1 MLKKR
6 SANFDLL
13 RITAMFFVLTIHI
26 NLNINIFKT
35 DEVVQKP
42 LTYFIM
48 YLNSGFSVTCVNI
61 FVLLSG
67 WFGISFKKNKIISL
81 ISQVLF
87 FSILI
92 YLCHLGYTKHFLLS
106 DLSTILLLNT
116 NDYWFIKAYIGLYLL
131 SPIINKFI
139 VNSSESQILKQVV
152 VLIILQTIYGWLSIN
167 GANWIAGGFSVF
179 SFIILYLIG
188 RYFRLFY
195 SIKDKRSFGFYFSLF
210 IITGLV
216 NAIIGFFLT
225 YLGFNVSGRLFTYT
239 NPVVIAQSICLLLAF
254 SKIKLESRFIS
265 WISVSCLSVYLLH
278 ANELILRPIYGK
290 IISTWFYNDLFILFI
305 LKTIL
310 FIIVV
315 FCLAILLDKTRLAFS
330 KRIRKII

>member
-1 MLKKR
+1 MLQKR
-6 SANFDLL
+6 FANFDLL
-13 RITAMFFVLTIHI
+13 RIIAMFLVLTIHI

-35 DEVVQKP
+35 DEVIQKP
-42 LTYFIM
+42 LTYLIM
-48 YLNSGFSVTCVNI
+48 YLNSGISVTCVNI

-81 ISQVLF
+81 VSQVLF

-92 YLCHLGYTKHFLLS
+92 YLCHLVYTQQFLLS

-139 VNSSESQILKQVV
+139 ENSSESQVLMQVII
-152 VLIILQTIYGWLSIN
+152 LIILQTIYGWLSIN
-167 GANWIAGGFSVF
+167 GANWIAGGFSVY

-188 RYFRLFY
+188 RYAKLFY
-195 SIKDKRSFGFYFSLF
+195 SIKDKRSFRFYFSIF
-210 IITGLV
+210 IIMGTV
-216 NAIIGFFLT
+216 NAIIGFSLT
-225 YLGFNVSGRLFTYT
+225 YLGFNISGRLFTYT
-239 NPVVIAQSICLLLAF
+239 NPIVIVQSICILLAF

-278 ANELILRPIYGK
+278 ANELILSPIYGK
-290 IISTWFYNDLFILFI
+290 IISAWFYNNLFILFL
-305 LKTIL
+305 LKTML
-310 FIIVV
+310 FIIII
-315 FCLAILLDKTRLAFS
+315 FILSILLDKTRIIIFN
-330 KRIRKII
+330 KIN